1 MLRILVNAGYYEICK
16 FMIDESIESFQAD
29 TLMEVKILCLEFRE
43 KIHKLFLKA
52 GNISSSIS

>member
-1 MLRILVNAGYYEICK
+1 MLRILFNAGYYEICK
-16 FMIDESIESFQAD
+16 FMIDGSIESFQAD